1 MATFLGN
8 SLFPTNQTS
17 FQRIEHEFYILLL
30 IQAKQSANYELT
42 ILNDLLKQCIYRFI
56 WIFNAFSQ

>member
-56 WIFNAFSQ
+56 